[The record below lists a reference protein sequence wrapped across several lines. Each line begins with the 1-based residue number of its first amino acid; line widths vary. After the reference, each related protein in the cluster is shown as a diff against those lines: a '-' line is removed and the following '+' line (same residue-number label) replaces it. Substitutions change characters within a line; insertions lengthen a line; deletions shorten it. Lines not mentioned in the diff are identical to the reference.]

1 MLEKRQFNC
10 IMEALPKEEKMKIK
24 SLLSLITLGVGV
36 GALGL
41 TTLVSANT
49 PKHDA
54 AQVEAVDKNSTAK
67 YIYLGTN
74 INGANPDF
82 NSAYTPHI
90 YAWVDGGDTTL
101 GSWPG
106 KTVSSLMSEGKVS
119 VTRFV
124 NFSNEGGIYKIDLS
138 ALNGAT
144 HFILNF
150 GNNQPQTAN
159 MKVFDDGRYY
169 SSTMYIADGKIEGSP
184 DFYESAA
191 LTFDIAAALEKTTYH
206 TPEGDNND
214 YYSICELTDKTQL
227 QSFSERYD
235 KLGGGKEKFDSA
247 TYWTLKYGSGGEGTN
262 SENENVTFQ
271 ILMGQIRNTYNHSTN
286 YVMFL
291 GGNSSNNATL
301 VVAGIS
307 AATIIAS
314 ASMIILRRHKNKKA

>member
-1 MLEKRQFNC
+1 
-10 IMEALPKEEKMKIK
+10 MKIK

-41 TTLVSANT
+41 TTLVSENAL
-49 PKHDA
+49 KHGA
-54 AQVEAVDKNSTAK
+54 THVEAVDENSTAK

-74 INGANPDF
+74 IKGENPDF
-82 NSAYTPHI
+82 NSDYVPHI
-90 YAWVDGGDTTL
+90 YAWGEGGAVTL
-101 GSWPG
+101 GNWPG
-106 KTVSSLMSEGKVS
+106 KTVSSLISEGKVA

-124 NFSNEGGIYKIDLS
+124 NFNDEGGIYKIDLS

-150 GNNQPQTAN
+150 GNGKPQTAD
-159 MKVFDDGRYY
+159 MKVFNDGRYY
-169 SSTMYIADGKIEGSP
+169 SSNMHVSTNIDGSP

-206 TPEGDNND
+206 TPEGNNND

-227 QSFSERYD
+227 KLFSERYD
-235 KLGGGKEKFDSA
+235 KLGGGKEIFDSA
-247 TYWTLKYGSGGEGTN
+247 TYWTLKYGSGGEGAN

-271 ILMGQIRNTYNHSTN
+271 TLMGQIRNTYNQSTN
-286 YVMFL
+286 SIMFL
-291 GGNSSNNATL
+291 GGNSYNNATL

-307 AATIIAS
+307 AATILAS
-314 ASMIILRRHKNKKA
+314 ASMIILRRHKHKKA